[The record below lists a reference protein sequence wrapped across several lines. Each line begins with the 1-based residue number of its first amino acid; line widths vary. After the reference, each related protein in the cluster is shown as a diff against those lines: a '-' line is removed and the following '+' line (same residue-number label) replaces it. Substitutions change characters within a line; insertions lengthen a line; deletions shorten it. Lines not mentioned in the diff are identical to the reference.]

1 VLDGYFIYKSHSLL
15 LVRLARDMG
24 IGGVIRY
31 PATRRKP
38 KVAREPSKVG
48 KTNLE
53 TDGLVAAFLD
63 ALWAPA
69 AAAAPSCPILT
80 HRLLKLAANSP
91 NRPCRTD

>member
-53 TDGLVAAFLD
+53 TDGLVVG
-63 ALWAPA
+63 PG
-69 AAAAPSCPILT
+69 SRSSPILP
-80 HRLLKLAANSP
+80 HFDASP
-91 NRPCRTD
+91 FETGR